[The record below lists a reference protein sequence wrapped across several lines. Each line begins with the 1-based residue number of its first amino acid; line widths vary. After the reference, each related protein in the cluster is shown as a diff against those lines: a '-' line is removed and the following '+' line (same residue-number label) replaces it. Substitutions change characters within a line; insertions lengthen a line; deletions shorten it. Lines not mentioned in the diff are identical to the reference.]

1 MRVYVCIDSACA
13 LLPYQTPPPPA
24 LPAVHPW
31 ARVNG
36 EAPDQ
41 PLDPAV
47 LTKLKHFSA
56 MNKLKKLA
64 LKVGVYLPA

>member
-1 MRVYVCIDSACA
+1 M
-13 LLPYQTPPPPA
+13 
-24 LPAVHPW
+24 HPW
-31 ARVNG
+31 ARVDG
-36 EAPDQ
+36 EAPDK

-64 LKVGVYLPA
+64 LKVSSRSSHSGAESQGGVDRK

>member
-13 LLPYQTPPPPA
+13 LLPSLPPS